1 MSESMRAYCIK
12 WSVAFTTN
20 CQLSGLSICPV
31 QQCSPVPESPYG
43 SPHLLFCSGHC
54 SRAQMMR
61 IFVCTCKII
70 CECQDTRFRLSDW
83 GMSGECICGW
93 SLLQCSNPT
102 YSHLILDDL
111 VVSSVLQRTP
121 RKSYS
126 LALSCSFYYPSL
138 FLQPSSDVASPQPVP
153 SSPWSNINGFV
164 KNPFGCSAP
173 MSAPESTLYTLLHST
188 TYSYSYC
195 FCGNVLIQFET

>member
-1 MSESMRAYCIK
+1 MNVWRMHLWLVTATVFEPYL
-12 WSVAFTTN
+12 
-20 CQLSGLSICPV
+20 LSWW
-31 QQCSPVPESPYG
+31 E
-43 SPHLLFCSGHC
+43 
-54 SRAQMMR
+54 
-61 IFVCTCKII
+61 
-70 CECQDTRFRLSDW
+70 
-83 GMSGECICGW
+83 
-93 SLLQCSNPT
+93 
-102 YSHLILDDL
+102 SHLILDDL

-173 MSAPESTLYTLLHST
+173 MSAPESTLYTLQFYNST
-188 TYSYSYC
+188 ATVTASVEMFFYSLKPKGSLLM
-195 FCGNVLIQFET
+195 LILFMQVVEQWRNKPRNSLIILLTL

>member
-1 MSESMRAYCIK
+1 M
-12 WSVAFTTN
+12 
-20 CQLSGLSICPV
+20 
-31 QQCSPVPESPYG
+31 
-43 SPHLLFCSGHC
+43 
-54 SRAQMMR
+54 
-61 IFVCTCKII
+61 CKGRV
-70 CECQDTRFRLSDW
+70 EGGAAG
-83 GMSGECICGW
+83 GMSGECIWGW

-111 VVSSVLQRTP
+111 VVSSVLQLTP

-195 FCGNVLIQFET
+195 FCGNVLRKF